1 MKKTRKH
8 DEPGDANE
16 RSAVEKNEKMKI
28 STRKISNS
36 SA

>member
-1 MKKTRKH
+1 MKRTRKH
-8 DEPGDANE
+8 DERGDVSE